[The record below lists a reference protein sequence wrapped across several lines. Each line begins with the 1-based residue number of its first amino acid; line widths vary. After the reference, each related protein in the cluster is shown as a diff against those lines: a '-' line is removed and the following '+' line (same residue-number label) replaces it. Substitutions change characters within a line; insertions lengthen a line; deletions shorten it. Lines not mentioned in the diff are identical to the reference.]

1 MLTGDES
8 CGCLTLDGHLDPT
21 CGCYEEGM
29 AQGKKQ
35 LEMELERGVPGLTR
49 PCATAYPAGCRGAG
63 RKVDP
68 PRAWLI

>member
-29 AQGKKQ
+29 AQGKK
-35 LEMELERGVPGLTR
+35 
-49 PCATAYPAGCRGAG
+49 
-63 RKVDP
+63 
-68 PRAWLI
+68 

>member
-29 AQGKKQ
+29 AQGKEAAGDGARSVESRDSPARVR
-35 LEMELERGVPGLTR
+35 LPTLLAVAELGGRSIRPGRG
-49 PCATAYPAGCRGAG
+49 
-63 RKVDP
+63 
-68 PRAWLI
+68 